1 VTVRAHDQLAA
12 MAQLQIALNDNVHRE
27 WRTQGFPYYRAV
39 WVECAELLDH
49 YGWKWWK
56 HQATDVEQVKLEI
69 VDIWHFG
76 LSELIRAGTVR
87 ADHVDEG
94 VVTAFTDRL
103 GTGALLDFR
112 AAVEVLAQKSLSERT
127 FVVEAFV
134 DVMTSLPMTFAELYR
149 TYVGKNVLNHFRQA
163 NGYQAGAY
171 VKTWRGREDN
181 EHLFELV
188 RSLDHASAT
197 FSADLYRALEV
208 RYVESTRS

>member
-1 VTVRAHDQLAA
+1 VTVSVPDQLAA
-12 MAQLQIALNDNVHRE
+12 MAQLQIALNENVHRE
-27 WRTQGFPYYRAV
+27 WRTQGHPYYRAV

-56 HQATDVEQVKLEI
+56 HQVTDVEQVKLEVI
-69 VDIWHFG
+69 DIWHFG

-87 ADHVDEG
+87 VDYVDG
-94 VVTAFTDRL
+94 DVVAAFTDRL
-103 GTGALLDFR
+103 GSNASLDFR
-112 AAVEVLAQKSLSERT
+112 AAVEELAEKSLAQRS
-127 FVVEAFV
+127 FPVAAFV
-134 DVMTSLPMTFAELYR
+134 DVMTALPMSFAELYR
-149 TYVGKNVLNHFRQA
+149 TYVGKNVLNNFRQA

-171 VKTWRGREDN
+171 IKIWRGREDN

-188 RSLDHASAT
+188 RSLDHLSAT

>member
-1 VTVRAHDQLAA
+1 
-12 MAQLQIALNDNVHRE
+12 MAQLQERLNENVHPQ
-27 WRTQGFPYYRAV
+27 WRTEGHPYYRAI

-56 HQATDVEQVKLEI
+56 RQATDLEQVKLEV

-76 LSELIRAGTVR
+76 LSELIRGGKFDFDR
-87 ADHVDEG
+87 VDDS
-94 VVTAFTDRL
+94 VVGAFADRL
-103 GTGALLDFR
+103 DPTAPVDFR
-112 AAVEVLAQKSLSERT
+112 AAVETLAARTLAERT
-127 FVVEAFV
+127 FAVAAFV
-134 DVMTSLPMTFAELYR
+134 DVMAALPMSFAELYR

-171 VKTWRGREDN
+171 VKVWRGREDN

-188 RSLDHASAT
+188 RTLDHASAT
-197 FSADLYRALEV
+197 FTTDLYRALEL

>member
-1 VTVRAHDQLAA
+1 MSVHDQLAA
-12 MAQLQIALNDNVHRE
+12 MAQLQIALNENVHPQ
-27 WRTQGFPYYRAV
+27 WRTQGHLYYRAV

-56 HQATDVEQVKLEI
+56 HQVTDTPQVKLEVI
-69 VDIWHFG
+69 DIWHFG
-76 LSELIRAGTVR
+76 LSELIRAG
-87 ADHVDEG
+87 AAGAGHVDED
-94 VVTAFTDRL
+94 VVTAFTHRL
-103 GTGALLDFR
+103 GSNAALDFR
-112 AAVEVLAQKSLSERT
+112 AAVEVLAQQSLAERS
-127 FVVEAFV
+127 FPVAAFV
-134 DVMTSLPMTFAELYR
+134 DVMNALPMSFAELYR
-149 TYVGKNVLNHFRQA
+149 TYVGKNVLNNFRQA
-163 NGYQAGAY
+163 NGYKAGEY

>member
-1 VTVRAHDQLAA
+1 MTALHDQLAT

-49 YGWKWWK
+49 FGWKWWK
-56 HQATDVEQVKLEI
+56 HQVTDVEQVKLEI
-69 VDIWHFG
+69 IDIWHFG
-76 LSELIRAGTVR
+76 LSELIRAGAAGAER
-87 ADHVDEG
+87 VDANI
-94 VVTAFTDRL
+94 VDAFAHRL
-103 GTGALLDFR
+103 GNWPLDFR
-112 AAVEVLAQKSLSERT
+112 AAVEVLAERSLAERT
-127 FVVEAFV
+127 FPVEAFI

-171 VKTWRGREDN
+171 VKTWSGREDN
-181 EHLFELV
+181 EHLFEIV